1 MLTAVTAE
9 QSTEGSSIAGCSCF
23 NFGRLDMPAPIFVVT
38 VVSLLGDLQ
47 GVEILA
53 VYFEWNFIRKSADT
67 CDCH

>member
-9 QSTEGSSIAGCSCF
+9 QSTDGYSSNAACSSF
-23 NFGRLDMPAPIFVVT
+23 SLGRLDMPAPILVVI

-53 VYFEWNFIRKSADT
+53 VYFE
-67 CDCH
+67 